1 MSKTLLFSEFEEI
14 SAKVWKQKIQFDL
27 KGADYGESL
36 IWESPEGIKVKPFYN
51 EDDLLN
57 TISPIRKKNTSW
69 TIGQEFYVTEEQ
81 KTNVK
86 ALDAIDRGATSVTFI
101 IAAATIDPERLL
113 NGILQKDITVHFQL
127 LFLSIAYVEN
137 LVLIF
142 SKYKANCTLQID
154 PIGKLAKT
162 GNWYYNQKKD
172 FEIIEQILVKTAKN
186 DTVQILAIDATLYQN
201 AGATI
206 VQQLAYAMAHANE
219 YLNAQEEGPA
229 KKLQF
234 TFKIGIGSNYFF
246 EIAKL
251 RALRILWSKLIDVY
265 NLDADCFITAVPSRR
280 NKTLYDYNVNMLR
293 TTTECMSAILG
304 GANTICNTPYDHTYH
319 KDNEFGERIARN
331 QLLILQHESFLNQVS
346 NPADGSYYIESITQQ
361 LAQKALD
368 LFKIIEAGDGFLAQ
382 LKAHHIQKKIKESAQ
397 KEQDAYDAQNE
408 ILVGSNSY
416 QDTTEQMSGSIELYP
431 FLKKQPK
438 KTIIEPIIE
447 RRLSEAWEQERLKKE
462 PQPYNPTN
470 AKK

>member
-1 MSKTLLFSEFEEI
+1 
-14 SAKVWKQKIQFDL
+14 
-27 KGADYGESL
+27 
-36 IWESPEGIKVKPFYN
+36 
-51 EDDLLN
+51 
-57 TISPIRKKNTSW
+57 
-69 TIGQEFYVTEEQ
+69 
-81 KTNVK
+81 
-86 ALDAIDRGATSVTFI
+86 
-101 IAAATIDPERLL
+101 
-113 NGILQKDITVHFQL
+113 
-127 LFLSIAYVEN
+127 
-137 LVLIF
+137 
-142 SKYKANCTLQID
+142 
-154 PIGKLAKT
+154 
-162 GNWYYNQKKD
+162 
-172 FEIIEQILVKTAKN
+172 
-186 DTVQILAIDATLYQN
+186 
-201 AGATI
+201 
-206 VQQLAYAMAHANE
+206 MAHANE

-304 GANTICNTPYDHTYH
+304 GANTIYNTPYDHIYH

-447 RRLSEAWEQERLKKE
+447 RRLSEVWEQERLKKE